1 MGAIGTKRVQTI
13 LISSA
18 PRLVPNEDSKCSLA
32 ERPVVHVRG
41 RATSDEPVI
50 WYRHEPTR
58 ETEKGEDGYENI
70 DGERIC
76 QLKYH
81 PCNSCATRKEIS
93 WGVSVVCVRRRDRN
107 NAQCP
112 LKLTRPITWCAKI
125 GSCRSPLG
133 VYARPIV
140 ARASHD
146 NPAGYE

>member
-18 PRLVPNEDSKCSLA
+18 PRLAPNEDSKYSLA

-41 RATSDEPVI
+41 RASSTEPVI
-50 WYRHEPTR
+50 SYMHESTR

-76 QLKYH
+76 QLKV
-81 PCNSCATRKEIS
+81 PSMRQLCNKKGDIMGC
-93 WGVSVVCVRRRDRN
+93 VCPRRDRDD
-107 NAQCP
+107 AQCP
-112 LKLTRPITWCAKI
+112 LKLTRPIIWCAKI